1 MAGSASRRR
10 FLKSM
15 TALGAAGGV
24 SAALAASAHA
34 DGQPD
39 GQRRLAQGQPQ
50 GQPQAGGAPAAAA
63 AQGLP
68 RIQLLIGPGTLPSV
82 GKDRMDLV
90 QYRKSGNP
98 RMTGAQMLEQLPE
111 IAKVARVDVDKGN
124 PYDQGSYDALRK
136 LALRVDE
143 VLRSG
148 EVDGAVYVQGT
159 NTIEETAYFLNLT
172 VHSDKP
178 VVVTGAQRPFNG
190 LSSDAQMNLLDAVR
204 LAGAPASRRM
214 GALVAFNG
222 EINAAREVTKTNTY
236 HLHTFRTRDLGL
248 LGYIDT
254 DKIEYYRT
262 PHRRHTVNSEFSL
275 AGVESLPYVEIAYI
289 HTGTRAGVA
298 NALVGLGAKGIVIA
312 SVGAGA
318 PNGLDKE
325 LLDIIKKGSAVV
337 AVSSRVGEGRIV
349 RGNNWYEPG
358 MVAAD
363 NLSPQKAALLL
374 TLALTRTTN
383 VDEIQRMFDEY

>member
-1 MAGSASRRR
+1 MDESESRRA
-10 FLKSM
+10 FLRNM
-15 TALGAAGGV
+15 AALGAASGV
-24 SAALAASAHA
+24 SVALATDSAGA
-34 DGQPD
+34 QES
-39 GQRRLAQGQPQ
+39 LAQTQPTV
-50 GQPQAGGAPAAAA
+50 AASLADDTA
-63 AQGLP
+63 RRLP
-68 RIQLLIGPGTLPSV
+68 RIQLMIGPGTLPSV
-82 GKDRMDLV
+82 GKDRMDLLR
-90 QYRKSGNP
+90 YRLSGNP
-98 RMTGAQMLEQLPE
+98 RLSGEQMLEPLPE
-111 IAKVARVDVDKGN
+111 MAKLAHVEVDKGN

-136 LALRVDE
+136 LALHAEE
-143 VLRSG
+143 VLRSPD
-148 EVDGAVYVQGT
+148 VDGLVYVQGT
-159 NTIEETAYFLNLT
+159 NTIEETSYFLSLT

-178 VVVTGAQRPFNG
+178 IVVTGAQRPYNA

-204 LAGAPASRRM
+204 LACAPASRGK
-214 GALVAFNG
+214 GAVVAFNG

-236 HLHTFRTRDLGL
+236 HLQTFRTRDLGL
-248 LGYIDT
+248 LGYIDP

-275 AGVESLPYVEIAYI
+275 AGVQTMPYVEIVYI

-298 NALVGLGAKGIVIA
+298 DAMVRLGAKGIVIA

-325 LLDIIKKGSAVV
+325 LEEIIRKRSAVV
-337 AVSSRVGEGRIV
+337 VQSSRVGEGRIV

-358 MVAAD
+358 MVVAD

-374 TLALTRTTN
+374 TLALTKTSN

>member
-1 MAGSASRRR
+1 MTGSASRRR
-10 FLKSM
+10 FLKHM

-39 GQRRLAQGQPQ
+39 GRRRLAQAQPQ
-50 GQPQAGGAPAAAA
+50 PSAAPAAEAA
-63 AQGLP
+63 RGLP
-68 RIQLLIGPGTLPSV
+68 RVHLLIGPGTLPSV
-82 GKDRMDLV
+82 GKDRMDLLR
-90 QYRKSGNP
+90 YRQSGNP
-98 RMTGAQMLEQLPE
+98 RMTGQQMLEQLPE
-111 IAKVARVDVDKGN
+111 VAKIARVDVDTGN
-124 PYDQGSYDALRK
+124 PYEQASYDYLRK

-143 VLRSG
+143 VLRSP

-178 VVVTGAQRPFNG
+178 LVVTGAQRPFNG

-204 LAGAPASRRM
+204 LAGAPASRGK

-222 EINAAREVTKTNTY
+222 EINAARDVTKTNTY

-248 LGYIDT
+248 LGYIDA
-254 DKIEYYRT
+254 DKIEFYRT

-325 LLDIIKKGSAVV
+325 VSDIIKKGSAVV

-374 TLALTRTTN
+374 TLALTKTTD
-383 VDEIQRMFDEY
+383 VGEIQRMFDEY